1 MIIEYERLV
10 ELLEASGLP
19 DAGAPARMALMI
31 RFTKKNGAKH
41 GEQFIA
47 DDGTILTIDLDE
59 NEDLC
64 SIEIV

>member
-1 MIIEYERLV
+1 MIIQYDRLI

-19 DAGAPARMALMI
+19 DAGTPARMALVI
-31 RFTKKNGAKH
+31 RFKKKAGVKH

-47 DDGTILTIDLDE
+47 DDGTMLTIDLDE

-64 SIEIV
+64 SIEII